1 MGGGRQA
8 AGREA
13 KPPSRITGRLSSA
26 PPNEATPPQS
36 APTTRTHTAEIIALQ
51 VAQNASPSSS
61 SSKVTGVASVAS
73 HVFESNRANEPT
85 VVSKLAANIA
95 E

>member
-1 MGGGRQA
+1 MA
-8 AGREA
+8 ARPQVAKA

-26 PPNEATPPQS
+26 PPAEATPPQS
-36 APTTRTHTAEIIALQ
+36 APTTRTHSAEIIALH

-61 SSKVTGVASVAS
+61 SSRVTGVASVAS
-73 HVFESNRANEPT
+73 HVFWKSNRANEPT